1 MTAPAHVVARLR
13 SAGCVFAE
21 EEAALLVADGRDLDA
36 LVDRRVAGEP
46 LEQVLGWVAFCG
58 LRVLLDPG
66 VFVPRQRTA
75 LLVEQA
81 VALGGRV
88 VVDLCCGSGA
98 VGLAVASG
106 LDGAGLGGAVLGGA
120 GLGGAELVAADVDP
134 AAVACARRNGVTAVA
149 GDLFDPLPPELRGRV
164 DLLCVNAPYVP
175 TDEIAGMPP
184 EARDHEP
191 AVALD
196 GGPDG
201 LDLHRRVA
209 AAARA
214 WLAPG
219 GSLLLETSRR
229 QADATRAAVAAGG
242 MDAHV
247 VTDDDRGATVVVGT
261 RPAGDPGP
269 HPPRTLGRAG

>member
-1 MTAPAHVVARLR
+1 MSPGQVVARLR
-13 SAGCVFAE
+13 AAGCVFAE
-21 EEAALLVADGRDLDA
+21 DEAALLLADGRDLDG

-46 LEQVLGWVAFCG
+46 LEQVLGWVGFCG

-88 VVDLCCGSGA
+88 VVDLCCGAGA
-98 VGLAVASG
+98 VGLAVA
-106 LDGAGLGGAVLGGA
+106 AGLGECGTGDV
-120 GLGGAELVAADVDP
+120 ELVAADVDP
-134 AAVACARRNGVTAVA
+134 AAVACARRNGVPALA
-149 GDLFDPLPPELRGRV
+149 GDLYDPLPLHLRGRV

-175 TDEIAGMPP
+175 TDAIADMPP

-209 AAARA
+209 AGARA

-219 GSLLLETSRR
+219 GSLLLETSRG
-229 QADATRAAVAAGG
+229 QADATLAAVTAGG
-242 MDAHV
+242 LATRV
-247 VTDDDRGATVVVGT
+247 VADDDRGAVVVVGT
-261 RPAGDPGP
+261 RPVGG
-269 HPPRTLGRAG
+269 

>member
-1 MTAPAHVVARLR
+1 VRDVVERLR
-13 SAGCVFAE
+13 AAGCVFAE
-21 EEAALLVADGRDLDA
+21 DEGALLLADGRA
-36 LVDRRVAGEP
+36 VEGLVARRVAGEP

-88 VVDLCCGSGA
+88 VVDLCCGAGA
-98 VGLAVASG
+98 VGLAVA
-106 LDGAGLGGAVLGGA
+106 AGLPDV
-120 GLGGAELVAADVDP
+120 ELVAADVDP
-134 AAVACARRNGVTAVA
+134 AAVACARRNGVDAVL
-149 GDLFDPLPPELRGRV
+149 GDLFDPLPPRLRGRV

-175 TDEIAGMPP
+175 TDAIADMPP

-209 AAARA
+209 AGAHP

-229 QADATRAAVAAGG
+229 QAAGTADAVTAGG
-242 MDAHV
+242 LRARV
-247 VTDDDRGATVVVGT
+247 VTDDDRGAVVVVGT
-261 RPAGDPGP
+261 R
-269 HPPRTLGRAG
+269 